1 VIWVFGYGSLVWRP
15 SFPFVDRRAARL
27 DGWARRFWQASEDH
41 RGVPGAPGRVLTLIE
56 APGAHVWGTAYAV
69 ERSCWPQVLEALDV
83 REQGGYD
90 RVDVHCDLAADARAG
105 AVVSRVP
112 AVIYI
117 ATPANVHW
125 VGPEALD
132 DTAAVVRRA
141 VGPSGDNVTYVLALA
156 RALHEMGAPDPE
168 VDALAALV
176 GSG

>member
-56 APGAHVWGTAYAV
+56 APGSFVWGTAYAV

-90 RVDVHCDLAADARAG
+90 RVDVHCELAAGPAAG
-105 AVVSRVP
+105 EIVERVP

-117 ATPANVHW
+117 GTRANAMW
-125 VGPEALD
+125 IGPESIE
-132 DTAAVVRRA
+132 DTAAVVRTA
-141 VGPSGDNVTYVLALA
+141 HGPSGDNVTYVLALA
-156 RALHEMGAPDPE
+156 QALHEMGAPDPE